1 MRIYENISLTERAA
15 IELNKYAGFS
25 LTNLESGDGTIV
37 FLQWIILS
45 RRLHKG
51 TERIYYSGPHFKIR
65 EIQVGKISEFR
76 NIRLFRVNGKY
87 LCMITSLD
95 LQFSEDVHYNLDFV
109 DEFYLYPSEMDD
121 CYGDSALN

>member
-51 TERIYYSGPHFKIR
+51 MKEFLIVDPISKSERFKLEKLVSLEIYA
-65 EIQVGKISEFR
+65 
-76 NIRLFRVNGKY
+76 
-87 LCMITSLD
+87 C
-95 LQFSEDVHYNLDFV
+95 
-109 DEFYLYPSEMDD
+109 
-121 CYGDSALN
+121 SA